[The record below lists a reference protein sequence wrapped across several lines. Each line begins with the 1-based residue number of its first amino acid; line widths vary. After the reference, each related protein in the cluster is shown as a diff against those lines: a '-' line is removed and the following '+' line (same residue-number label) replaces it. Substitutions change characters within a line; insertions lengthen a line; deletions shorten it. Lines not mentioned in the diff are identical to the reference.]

1 MASSQEHVTVVVPY
15 YNERENLPYL
25 LQQLA
30 EQTLPPYEVILV
42 DSGGNDGSS
51 QVIDEW
57 IAAQQPGIRF
67 RNLHASTT
75 TPGGSKSAGV
85 KVSQGNLFAFMDC
98 GLSFPKDWLERQV
111 TALQRDDVDWASGVC
126 LTKGTSLV
134 DKAAIAHT
142 YGYMTARPVIPGSV
156 VRRRVF
162 DRIGLFKDLRAGY
175 DAEWARAASNAG
187 LRRYINDDVVVEYRG
202 VNFAADLSGVFLK
215 SLRYARPSVGRDD
228 TVVPYVYLLGSL
240 LGVVVLVLSAS
251 GTLPVEYSVGAV
263 IAYLFGRTIIAS
275 HKSANLSF
283 FLKSPV
289 RVSCLLLTGI
299 SMDLGKA
306 AGFISGIV
314 LRHVMRRRIVK

>member
-1 MASSQEHVTVVVPY
+1 MVPY

-30 EQTLPPYEVILV
+30 EQTLPPHEVILV

-85 KVSQGNLFAFMDC
+85 KASQGSLFAFMDC

-111 TALQRDDVDWASGVC
+111 TVLQRDDVDWASGVC
-126 LTKGTSLV
+126 LTKGTTLV

-156 VRRRVF
+156 VWRRVF

-175 DAEWARAASNAG
+175 DAEWAHAASNAG
-187 LRRYINDDVVVEYRG
+187 LRRYVNDDVVVEYRG
-202 VNFAADLSGVFLK
+202 VNFAGDFSGVFLK

-251 GTLPVEYSVGAV
+251 GALPVEYSVGAV
-263 IAYLFGRTIIAS
+263 ITYLFGRTIIAS
-275 HKSANLSF
+275 RKSANLSF
-283 FLKSPV
+283 FFKSPV
-289 RVSCLLLTGI
+289 RVICLMLTGI
-299 SMDLGKA
+299 TMDLGKT

-314 LRHVMRRRIVK
+314 HRHVMRRRIVK